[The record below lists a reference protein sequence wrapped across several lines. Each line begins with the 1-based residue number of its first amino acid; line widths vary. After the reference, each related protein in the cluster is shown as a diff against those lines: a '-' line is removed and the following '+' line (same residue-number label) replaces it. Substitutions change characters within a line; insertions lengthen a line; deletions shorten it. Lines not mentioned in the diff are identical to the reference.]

1 MSYNTIITALF
12 LCIVLSI
19 KAQDTYTWEKIP
31 VAGIKMKDYPADTNA
46 AALVLADIGRIS
58 VSIRSSKSECFFE
71 RKKRI
76 KILKPAGFQY
86 ADVAIPIY
94 VENDAE
100 TLLEFEAHI
109 YNSTGLART
118 IEKKD
123 AFLEKSSGQVM
134 QLKFAFP
141 EVQVGSVI
149 EYRYLISKKN
159 FFELPEWYF
168 QQEIPVL
175 WSELSV
181 TIPSLLEYIT
191 LINGTPPQE
200 RAPTSEREQVLNI
213 PDAIVST
220 VSYYQKNMPALRPD
234 GYITTM
240 ADYYSRIRFQ
250 LQASR
255 LNGYREEVFSSWEKT
270 AKELINHEFFGKKY
284 LRKAG
289 LDAALAELSP
299 QLLGITKPEEQL
311 QKIHQ
316 FVTHHM
322 AWNGYHRFL
331 VDEPLDKV
339 FVRKLG
345 SSAELN
351 LLLCGLLN
359 AYNITA
365 HPMLLS
371 TREHGQV
378 FQDYPLIDQFNSV
391 IVQAQVGEKTVLL
404 DATHP
409 YLAPG
414 WVREDALNNSGWVVD
429 PKNPRWDDIL
439 PGKSSSTYSFNL
451 LLDETGQ
458 LNGKMSR
465 AQDGYEA
472 AKSREKLKDEKAQNT
487 KDKKATLPLA
497 EIAQYDSI
505 QVRDLDE
512 LNKTLITTARIKLPE
527 SLSINGELAYFSPV
541 LVPFFA
547 ENPFKVTNRA
557 YPVDIPYPL
566 SQRQILN
573 LSIPEKFKLEEL
585 PQTVNLSLPN
595 NGGRFSYQVQL
606 LGNRIL
612 VTTQLQ
618 INQLSYSA
626 AEYQTLKGFFDLV
639 IEKQQ
644 EQLVFKIKE

>member
-1 MSYNTIITALF
+1 
-12 LCIVLSI
+12 
-19 KAQDTYTWEKIP
+19 
-31 VAGIKMKDYPADTNA
+31 
-46 AALVLADIGRIS
+46 
-58 VSIRSSKSECFFE
+58 
-71 RKKRI
+71 
-76 KILKPAGFQY
+76 
-86 ADVAIPIY
+86 
-94 VENDAE
+94 
-100 TLLEFEAHI
+100 
-109 YNSTGLART
+109 
-118 IEKKD
+118 
-123 AFLEKSSGQVM
+123 
-134 QLKFAFP
+134 
-141 EVQVGSVI
+141 
-149 EYRYLISKKN
+149 
-159 FFELPEWYF
+159 
-168 QQEIPVL
+168 
-175 WSELSV
+175 
-181 TIPSLLEYIT
+181 
-191 LINGTPPQE
+191 
-200 RAPTSEREQVLNI
+200 
-213 PDAIVST
+213 
-220 VSYYQKNMPALRPD
+220 
-234 GYITTM
+234 
-240 ADYYSRIRFQ
+240 
-250 LQASR
+250 
-255 LNGYREEVFSSWEKT
+255 
-270 AKELINHEFFGKKY
+270 
-284 LRKAG
+284 
-289 LDAALAELSP
+289 
-299 QLLGITKPEEQL
+299 
-311 QKIHQ
+311 
-316 FVTHHM
+316 
-322 AWNGYHRFL
+322 
-331 VDEPLDKV
+331 
-339 FVRKLG
+339 
-345 SSAELN
+345 
-351 LLLCGLLN
+351 
-359 AYNITA
+359 
-365 HPMLLS
+365 
-371 TREHGQV
+371 
-378 FQDYPLIDQFNSV
+378 
-391 IVQAQVGEKTVLL
+391 VGEKTVLL

-414 WVREDALNNSGWVVD
+414 WVREDALNGSGWVVD

>member
-1 MSYNTIITALF
+1 MGYNIFITTSF
-12 LCIVLSI
+12 LCITLSL
-19 KAQDTYTWEKIP
+19 KAQDTYTWENIP

-46 AALVLADIGRIS
+46 AAVVLADIGRIS
-58 VSIRSSKSECFFE
+58 VIVRTSKSECLFE
-71 RKKRI
+71 RKRRI
-76 KILKPAGFQY
+76 KILKPTGFQY
-86 ADVAIPIY
+86 ADVAIPLY

-100 TLLEFEAHI
+100 ILAEFEAKI
-109 YNSTGLART
+109 YNSRGLART

-123 AFLEKSSGQVM
+123 VFLEKSSSRVLQI
-134 QLKFAFP
+134 KFAFP

-159 FFELPEWYF
+159 LFELPEWYF
-168 QQEIPVL
+168 QQEIPVM

-200 RAPTSEREQVLNI
+200 RAPTSVKEQVLLI
-213 PDAIVST
+213 PDATVST
-220 VSYYQKNMPALRPD
+220 VSYYQKNMPALRPE

-240 ADYYSRIRFQ
+240 DDYYSRIRFQ
-250 LQASR
+250 LQASG
-255 LNGYREEVFSSWEKT
+255 LNAYREEFFSSWEKT
-270 AKELINHEFFGKKY
+270 AKELVNHEFFGKKY
-284 LRKAG
+284 LRKAS
-289 LDAALAELSP
+289 LDGALAELAP
-299 QLLGITKPEEQL
+299 QLIGIEKPEEQL

-316 FVTHHM
+316 FVTHQV

-359 AYNITA
+359 ANNITA

-371 TREHGQV
+371 TRNHGQV
-378 FQDYPLIDQFNSV
+378 FQDYPIIDQFNSV
-391 IVQAQVGEKTVLL
+391 IVHAQIGDKNILL

-409 YLAPG
+409 YLVPG
-414 WVREDALNNSGWVVD
+414 WVREDALNGSGWIVD
-429 PKNPRWDDIL
+429 PKNPRWSNIV
-439 PGKSSSTYSFNL
+439 PGKSNSTYSFNL
-451 LLDETGQ
+451 QLNETGQ
-458 LNGKMSR
+458 LDGKLSR
-465 AQDGYEA
+465 AQEGYEA

-487 KDKKATLPLA
+487 KHKKATLPLA

-512 LNKTLITTARIKLPE
+512 FSKTLVTTARIKLPE
-527 SLSINGELAYFSPV
+527 ALTTNGDLAYFSPV

-547 ENPFKVTNRA
+547 ENPFKTTNRA
-557 YPVDIPYPL
+557 YPVDIPYPF

-573 LSIPEKFKLEEL
+573 VTIPEKFKLEEL
-585 PQTVNLSLPN
+585 PQPVNLSLPN
-595 NGGRFSYQVQL
+595 NGGRFSYQVQQF
-606 LGNRIL
+606 GNRIL

-618 INQLSYSA
+618 INQLRYSSG
-626 AEYQTLKGFFDLV
+626 EYQTLKSFIDLV

-644 EQLVFKIKE
+644 EQLVFKLNK

>member
-1 MSYNTIITALF
+1 MCYNIFITTSF
-12 LCIVLSI
+12 LCIILSL
-19 KAQDTYTWEKIP
+19 KAQDTYTWEDIP

-46 AALVLADIGRIS
+46 AAVVLADIGRIS
-58 VSIRSSKSECFFE
+58 VIVRSSKSECLFE
-71 RKKRI
+71 RKRRI
-76 KILKPAGFQY
+76 KILKPTGFQY
-86 ADVAIPIY
+86 ADVAIPFY
-94 VENDAE
+94 VENDSEILA
-100 TLLEFEAHI
+100 EFEAKI
-109 YNSTGLART
+109 YNSRGLVRT
-118 IEKKD
+118 IERKD
-123 AFLEKSSGQVM
+123 VFLEKSSSRVLQI
-134 QLKFAFP
+134 KFAFP

-159 FFELPEWYF
+159 LFELPEWYF
-168 QQEIPVL
+168 QQEIPVM

-200 RAPTSEREQVLNI
+200 RAPTSVKEQVLLI
-213 PDAIVST
+213 PDATVST
-220 VSYYQKNMPALRPD
+220 VSYYQKNMPALRRG

-240 ADYYSRIRFQ
+240 DDYYSRIRFQ

-255 LNGYREEVFSSWEKT
+255 LNGYREEFFSSWEKT

-284 LRKAG
+284 LRKAS
-289 LDAALAELSP
+289 LDEALAELSP
-299 QLLGITKPEEQL
+299 QLLGIEKPEEQL

-339 FVRKLG
+339 FLRKLG

-359 AYNITA
+359 AYNIAA

-371 TREHGQV
+371 TRDHGQV
-378 FQDYPLIDQFNSV
+378 FQDYPIIDQFNSV
-391 IVQAQVGEKTVLL
+391 IVHAQIGDKSILL

-409 YLAPG
+409 YLVPG
-414 WVREDALNNSGWVVD
+414 WVREGALNGSGWVVD
-429 PKNPRWDDIL
+429 PKNPRWSNIV
-439 PGKSSSTYSFNL
+439 PGKSNSTYSFNL
-451 LLDETGQ
+451 QLNENGQ
-458 LNGKMSR
+458 LDGKLSR
-465 AQDGYEA
+465 AQEGYEA
-472 AKSREKLKDEKAQNT
+472 AKSREKLKQEKAQNT
-487 KDKKATLPLA
+487 SSTKANLPLA

-512 LNKTLITTARIKLPE
+512 FSKTLVTTARIKLPE
-527 SLSINGELAYFSPV
+527 ALTINGDLAYFSPV

-547 ENPFKVTNRA
+547 ENPFKTTIRA
-557 YPVDIPYPL
+557 YPVDIPYPF

-573 LSIPEKFKLEEL
+573 VTIPEKFKLEEL
-585 PQTVNLSLPN
+585 PQPVNLSLPN
-595 NGGRFSYQVQL
+595 NGGRFSYQVQQV
-606 LGNRIL
+606 GNRIL

-618 INQLSYSA
+618 INQLRYSSG
-626 AEYQTLKGFFDLV
+626 EYQTLKRFIDLV

-644 EQLVFKIKE
+644 EQLVFKLKE

>member
-1 MSYNTIITALF
+1 MGYNIFITTSF
-12 LCIVLSI
+12 LCITLSL
-19 KAQDTYTWEKIP
+19 KAQDTYTWENIP

-58 VSIRSSKSECFFE
+58 VSVRSSKSECLFE
-71 RKKRI
+71 RKRRI
-76 KILKPAGFQY
+76 KILKPTGFQY
-86 ADVAIPIY
+86 ADVAIPLYI
-94 VENDAE
+94 ENDAE
-100 TLLEFEAHI
+100 ILAEFEAKI
-109 YNSTGLART
+109 YNSRGLART

-123 AFLEKSSGQVM
+123 VFLERSSSRVLQI
-134 QLKFAFP
+134 KFAFP

-159 FFELPEWYF
+159 LFELPEWYF

-200 RAPTSEREQVLNI
+200 RAPTSVKEQVLLI
-213 PDAIVST
+213 PDATVST
-220 VSYYQKNMPALRPD
+220 VSYYQKNMPALRPE

-250 LQASR
+250 LQASG
-255 LNGYREEVFSSWEKT
+255 LNGYREEIFSSWEKS
-270 AKELINHEFFGKKY
+270 AKELVNHEFFGKKY
-284 LRKAG
+284 LRKAS
-289 LDAALAELSP
+289 LDGALAELAP
-299 QLLGITKPEEQL
+299 QLLGIEKPEEQL

-316 FVTHHM
+316 FVTHHV

-339 FVRKLG
+339 FLRKLG

-378 FQDYPLIDQFNSV
+378 FQDYPIIDQFNSV
-391 IVQAQVGEKTVLL
+391 IVHAQIGDKNILL

-409 YLAPG
+409 YLVPG
-414 WVREDALNNSGWVVD
+414 WVREDALNGSGWVVD
-429 PKNPRWDDIL
+429 PKNPRWINIV
-439 PGKSSSTYSFNL
+439 PGKSSSTYSFTLQLN
-451 LLDETGQ
+451 ESGQ

-465 AQDGYEA
+465 AQEGYEA
-472 AKSREKLKDEKAQNT
+472 AKSREKLKQEKAQNT
-487 KDKKATLPLA
+487 TNPKATLPLA

-512 LNKTLITTARIKLPE
+512 FSKTLVTTARIKLPDGIT
-527 SLSINGELAYFSPV
+527 INGELAYFNPV

-547 ENPFKVTNRA
+547 ENPFKTTNRA

-573 LSIPEKFKLEEL
+573 VTIPEKFK
-585 PQTVNLSLPN
+585 QI
-595 NGGRFSYQVQL
+595 GRAHV
-606 LGNRIL
+606 
-612 VTTQLQ
+612 
-618 INQLSYSA
+618 
-626 AEYQTLKGFFDLV
+626 
-639 IEKQQ
+639 
-644 EQLVFKIKE
+644 